1 MGSSVLQGEQQKWF
15 GLERA
20 FREQCVREGILKPE
34 DVEELERDDDDN
46 WFAGQRAVALEVA
59 DNFKRTFTEQKLGL
73 RLNVGERGRIIVKG
87 CISDSPAASRRIP
100 PGVFLDK
107 VNEVSTE
114 HRSLQE
120 VQTMMQEAARPTHL
134 EFSQSA
140 TSKDF
145 AERSRREASEQVSKA
160 RFNKAAAEKE
170 EAERRAAELAAANA
184 AREALEQLPTFSV
197 TFEERILGL
206 ALRDGEGDHGGKEL
220 GAKGMCFVKRALP
233 LSPAWRAGI
242 PEGVR
247 VIAINGKS
255 AQLRRFKEVK
265 KLIEIAPRP
274 VTVDFSNEAEPTWP
288 HASSAK
294 RPTTIGGVPSYAL
307 KPV

>member
-1 MGSSVLQGEQQKWF
+1 MGSSVLQSEQQKWYS
-15 GLERA
+15 LERA
-20 FREQCVREGILKPE
+20 FREQCVHDGILKPE
-34 DVEELERDDDDN
+34 GVEELERDDDAKR
-46 WFAGQRAVALEVA
+46 FAGQRAVALEVA

-73 RLNVGERGRIIVKG
+73 RLNVGERSRIIVKG
-87 CISDSPAASRRIP
+87 CIPDSPAASRRIP

-120 VQTMMQEAARPTHL
+120 VQTMVQEATRPIHL

-145 AERSRREASEQVSKA
+145 AERSRHEVSKA
-160 RFNKAAAEKE
+160 RTNKAAAEKE

-206 ALRDGEGDHGGKEL
+206 ALRDGKGDHGGKEL

-274 VTVDFSNEAEPTWP
+274 VTVDFSSEEKPTWP
-288 HASSAK
+288 HASRAK